1 MNSER
6 PSIPFNAPTIVSR
19 ELHYISQAIL
29 WGHSAGDGE
38 FSRRCHDLLGE
49 LTQTQKVLL
58 TPSCTAALEM
68 CALLLEIAPGDEVIL
83 PSYTFVSTANAFVL
97 RGATPRFVDIRTD
110 TFNLDE
116 QQVEAQIGPR
126 TRAIVVV
133 HYAGV
138 ACEMD
143 VFTRLAEKYRLVLI
157 EDNAHGILGKYRGRP
172 LGSFGQLAT
181 LSFHETKNFTCGEGG
196 ALLVNDPQW
205 MEKAEILRDKGTNRK
220 KFFRGEVDKYSW
232 VSLGSSYVLSDLLAA
247 FLLAQLES
255 RDYVVGQRKRLWHGY
270 YNGLRDWAES
280 NGVQLPYV
288 PPYCEQSYHMFY
300 LLMPSLE
307 ERSRLIAHLKQQG
320 ILAVFHYQ
328 PLHLSEMG
336 HRMGCANQ
344 RLPNT
349 ERAADC
355 LVRLPFF
362 TSMTDD
368 QRERVI
374 ACVREFKT
382 QVGS

>member
-1 MNSER
+1 MKSER
-6 PSIPFNAPTIVSR
+6 LSIPFNAPTIVSR

-49 LTQTQKVLL
+49 LTQAQKVLL

-97 RGATPRFVDIRTD
+97 RGATPRFVDIRAD
-110 TFNLDE
+110 TLNLDE
-116 QQVEAQIGPR
+116 QQVEAQIGSR

-138 ACEMD
+138 GCEMD
-143 VFTRLAEKYRLVLI
+143 AFARLAEKHDLVLI
-157 EDNAHGILGKYRGRP
+157 EDNAHGILGTYRGRP
-172 LGSFGQLAT
+172 LGSWGQLAT

-270 YNGLRDWAES
+270 YDGLRDWAES

-336 HRMGCANQ
+336 QRLGCANQ

-368 QRERVI
+368 QRDRVI